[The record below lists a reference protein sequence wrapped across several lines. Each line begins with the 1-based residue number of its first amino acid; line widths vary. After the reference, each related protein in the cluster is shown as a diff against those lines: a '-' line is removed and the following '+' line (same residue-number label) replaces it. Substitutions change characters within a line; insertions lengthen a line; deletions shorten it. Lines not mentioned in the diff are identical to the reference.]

1 MVGVGLGLEFCADWE
16 EASQSGVLCEC
27 DSGSGRMS
35 MLWQGQ
41 MVWWDHVAMFTNIRS
56 PDEDS
61 LT

>member
-1 MVGVGLGLEFCADWE
+1 MGLEFCADWD

-35 MLWQGQ
+35 MLWLGQ